1 MIDITVPQLNTN
13 DAHVVLVEWCVPD
26 GAEVEAGEVIA
37 ILETSKAAEDL
48 EAAQRGILLPTAKAG
63 SEITPGTSIGVLC
76 PDKVTYERVSAERV
90 TFTATGAASGVS
102 GAALGV
108 SGAALG
114 VSGAAFTLT
123 DAARALVEKHGISA
137 ERLRS
142 LGLRTIRGADLRP
155 LLPSA
160 APAAPAAAAPVAAA
174 LDGSVAAGLD
184 GSVAADPAGT
194 EVLVLDSQQLTVAQV
209 VTASHRNI
217 PDASVVV
224 KVGCDE
230 LFGALRRY
238 EETEQVTIGAAAVA
252 VAAVAA
258 LRARFPRIF
267 ARYHEGRATLR
278 PGAHVAVTTDVG
290 NGLYLPVVRDADQ
303 RDVLDIAGQLMR
315 FRVNAVRRRFEVAD
329 LTGSNIA
336 VTLHVD
342 EGVVLAIPVIPPDVA
357 AAVSVCAVQEELVL
371 DPVGG
376 AGGAGGVSD
385 VDGVSGV
392 GSVSGVRRRSYL
404 NLAMTYDHR
413 LINGA
418 DAMGFLAELR
428 DCLESRQ
435 AVERILHG

>member
-48 EAAQRGILLPTAKAG
+48 EAVEGGILLPTAKAG
-63 SEITPGTSIGVLC
+63 SEIAPGTSIGMLC
-76 PDKVTYERVSAERV
+76 PDKVTYDRVSAER
-90 TFTATGAASGVS
+90 APSDEADA
-102 GAALGV
+102 
-108 SGAALG
+108 
-114 VSGAAFTLT
+114 AAFTLT
-123 DAARALVEKHGISA
+123 DAARALVEHHGISA
-137 ERLRS
+137 ERLRG
-142 LGLRTIRGADLRP
+142 LNLRTIRATDLRP

-160 APAAPAAAAPVAAA
+160 PGTGPGPSSAASAPTAAEVEELI
-174 LDGSVAAGLD
+174 LDQ
-184 GSVAADPAGT
+184 
-194 EVLVLDSQQLTVAQV
+194 QQLTVAQV

-267 ARYHEGRATLR
+267 AHYHEGRVALR

-290 NGLYLPVVRDADQ
+290 SGLYLPVVRDADQ
-303 RDVLDIAGQLMR
+303 RTVLDIAGQLMR
-315 FRVNAVRRRFEVAD
+315 FRVNAIRRRFEVAD

-342 EGVVLAIPVIPPDVA
+342 AGVVLAIPVIPPDVA
-357 AAVSVCAVQEELVL
+357 AAVSLCAIQDELVL
-371 DPVGG
+371 DP
-376 AGGAGGVSD
+376 
-385 VDGVSGV
+385 DG
-392 GSVSGVRRRSYL
+392 GVRRRSYL

-418 DAMGFLAELR
+418 DAMLFLTELR
-428 DCLESRQ
+428 DSLESQQ
-435 AVERILHG
+435 AVEHILRG